1 MIGDGSAEIKHAGIE
16 YYAADRDNKH
26 VVHRVNHF
34 PAYALEMAI
43 NNINANM
50 ALILIGNNNAY
61 ITYPYKAKT

>member
-1 MIGDGSAEIKHAGIE
+1 MDNYWNRKVELTARAKSHTKLMEDKYKDEI
-16 YYAADRDNKH
+16 
-26 VVHRVNHF
+26 
-34 PAYALEMAI
+34 EMAI